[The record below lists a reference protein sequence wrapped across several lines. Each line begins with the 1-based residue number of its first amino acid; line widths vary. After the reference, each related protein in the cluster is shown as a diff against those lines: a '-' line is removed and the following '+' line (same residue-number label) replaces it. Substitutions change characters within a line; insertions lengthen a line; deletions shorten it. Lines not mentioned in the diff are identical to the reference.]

1 MKSAREAAATAKD
14 RASAANAVLYELNNE
29 AKNVT
34 AVLGEKTGVIGGAK
48 DLAVDLQKRANEVAN
63 SATNK
68 LSSIYGEILAD
79 DALLVALRHSKI
91 KCFIIMCTEYCFPI
105 YLINFLSNYASLQR
119 LRRSTRRLS
128 AA

>member
-68 LSSIYGEILAD
+68 LSSIYGEILAA
-79 DALLVALRHSKI
+79 DALLIAFRLSKI
-91 KCFIIMCTEYCFPI
+91 KCFVMSTEYCFPI

>member
-68 LSSIYGEILAD
+68 LSSIYGEILAA
-79 DALLVALRHSKI
+79 DALLVAFLLSKI
-91 KCFIIMCTEYCFPI
+91 KCFIMSTEYCFPI
-105 YLINFLSNYASLQR
+105 YF
-119 LRRSTRRLS
+119 
-128 AA
+128 